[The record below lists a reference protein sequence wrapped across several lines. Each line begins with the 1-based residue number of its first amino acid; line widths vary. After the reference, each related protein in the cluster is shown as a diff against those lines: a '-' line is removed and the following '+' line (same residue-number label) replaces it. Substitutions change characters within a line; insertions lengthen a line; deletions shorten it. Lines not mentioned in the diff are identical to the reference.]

1 MRLELIRAHHLTIDG
16 IDRLVEAGTVI
27 DAAELKGFSATP
39 AMRPLDRPAWEE
51 LRRVCDRARREAG
64 HGGRDCPGFGN
75 LLGHPGGELQRPA
88 SFEGEG

>member
-51 LRRVCDRARREAG
+51 LRRVCSSSSNSNTGMSCTAVTPS
-64 HGGRDCPGFGN
+64 DCKYGIFAISP
-75 LLGHPGGELQRPA
+75 R
-88 SFEGEG
+88 